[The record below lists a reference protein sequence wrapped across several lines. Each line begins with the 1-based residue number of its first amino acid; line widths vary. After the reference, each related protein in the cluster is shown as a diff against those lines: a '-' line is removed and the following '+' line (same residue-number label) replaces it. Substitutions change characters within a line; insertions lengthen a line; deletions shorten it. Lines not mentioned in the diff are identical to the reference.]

1 MYYFDMIHQKQKE
14 IIELRVKWG
23 QNVFTVNSE
32 ENQEEVAENVINWI
46 KETKLELL
54 LRTLRI
60 KLKRKEI
67 LD

>member
-1 MYYFDMIHQKQKE
+1 MYYLDMIHQKQEE

-46 KETKLELL
+46 KETK
-54 LRTLRI
+54 
-60 KLKRKEI
+60 
-67 LD
+67 

>member
-1 MYYFDMIHQKQKE
+1 MYYFDMIHQKQEE

>member
-1 MYYFDMIHQKQKE
+1 MDYFDMIHQKQEE
-14 IIELRVKWG
+14 IIELRVQWG